1 MNAPLAVP
9 ETLALAPGLNDAM
22 RNKRHRS
29 VPETLAN
36 RAKVDREWTERMV
49 SAFEGDE
56 KAYQQLLNDTAKLA
70 RRIARNYVRRSAL
83 SDGDIEDIVQE
94 TLLAVH
100 RSRSR
105 WQAQQGALHWL
116 AAIARH
122 KAIDAVRS
130 AIARE
135 ATPLDEEALSL
146 AAPERETAG
155 ARLDLERLLAGLR
168 PRSREIVIA
177 VMLRGHNFAEVAARF
192 QMSQGAGRVALHRA
206 MRKMAQATGAEPGR
220 GKPAKRRGSGA
231 RTYPG

>member
-1 MNAPLAVP
+1 V
-9 ETLALAPGLNDAM
+9 
-22 RNKRHRS
+22 RHYRS
-29 VPETLAN
+29 DPETLAN
-36 RAKVDREWTERMV
+36 RAKVDREWTERMT

-56 KAYQQLLNDTAKLA
+56 TAYRQLLKDTAKLA
-70 RRIARNYVRRSAL
+70 RRIAWNYVRRSAL

-105 WQAQQGALHWL
+105 WQAQQGAMHWL
-116 AAIARH
+116 AAIARY

-135 ATPLDEEALSL
+135 AAPLDEEALSL

-155 ARLDLERLLAGLR
+155 VRLDLERLLARLR

-177 VMLRGHNFAEVAARF
+177 VMLRGESVAEVAQGL

-206 MRKMAQATGAEPGR
+206 MRKMAQATGGEPGR
-220 GKPAKRRGSGA
+220 RRPAKRSETCTFPR
-231 RTYPG
+231 